1 MLAAL
6 RQRNFA
12 LLWFGQLVSL
22 IGDWVL
28 VIALPFFVY
37 DLTRSTLATGG
48 MFIALT
54 VPRLLLGSVAGVFVD
69 RWDRRRTMIAADVSR
84 AAIMLPLLLV
94 RSPERVWIVYLVA
107 FLEAAIA
114 QFFLPAKS
122 AIIPRLVGEEDLLP
136 ANSLNS
142 LSDSLTRLVGPALG
156 GALFGLLGLA
166 SVVYLDSLSFLVS
179 GLAIALIAVP
189 PAPVPPSPAVAGE
202 GAAASP
208 ARSAASPWA
217 AVWREWLD
225 GLRLV
230 RRDRL
235 IAALF
240 AIMATVMIGEGI
252 MIVLLVAWTK
262 GVLGGGAPELGWLMS
277 AQAVGGLTGGIL
289 IGQVGKAFAPA
300 RLMGLSGLAV
310 GALIIAIVNIPSLPL
325 DLALIALV
333 GLTGV
338 GLFVTGQTLLQS
350 GVADEFRGRVFG
362 ALMTSW
368 ALAELLGMALAGVLG
383 GRVGVVP
390 MFDAAG
396 ALYCAAGLLALA
408 LLGVAARGRASQA
421 AAQPGQG
428 EAYRAG

>member
-1 MLAAL
+1 MDKTRRYPVPSQCPVCGDQLEVV
-6 RQRNFA
+6 RVQCGNCGTGMDGHFSTGRFA
-12 LLWFGQLVSL
+12 NLSQQQWHFIETFVRCKGKIKDV
-22 IGDWVL
+22 D
-28 VIALPFFVY
+28 IALPFFVY

-189 PAPVPPSPAVAGE
+189 PAPVP
-202 GAAASP
+202 AASP

-252 MIVLLVAWTK
+252 M
-262 GVLGGGAPELGWLMS
+262 
-277 AQAVGGLTGGIL
+277 
-289 IGQVGKAFAPA
+289 
-300 RLMGLSGLAV
+300 
-310 GALIIAIVNIPSLPL
+310 
-325 DLALIALV
+325 
-333 GLTGV
+333 
-338 GLFVTGQTLLQS
+338 
-350 GVADEFRGRVFG
+350 
-362 ALMTSW
+362 
-368 ALAELLGMALAGVLG
+368 
-383 GRVGVVP
+383 
-390 MFDAAG
+390 
-396 ALYCAAGLLALA
+396 
-408 LLGVAARGRASQA
+408 
-421 AAQPGQG
+421 
-428 EAYRAG
+428 

>member
-12 LLWFGQLVSL
+12 LLWVGQLVSL
-22 IGDWVL
+22 VGDWVL
-28 VIALPFFVY
+28 LVALPFFIY
-37 DLTRSTLATGG
+37 DLTGSTLATGG
-48 MFIALT
+48 MFIAMT

-84 AAIMLPLLLV
+84 AAILLPLLLV
-94 RSPERVWIVYLVA
+94 RSPERAWIVFLVA
-107 FLEAAIA
+107 FVESAIA

-156 GALFGLLGLA
+156 GALFGLLGLT

-179 GLAIALIAVP
+179 GLAISLIAVP
-189 PAPVPPSPAVAGE
+189 PAPAPPSPAVAGE
-202 GAAASP
+202 GPAARP
-208 ARSAASPWA
+208 VASPWA

-230 RRDRL
+230 RRDRV
-235 IAALF
+235 IAATF

-252 MIVLLVAWTK
+252 MVVLLVAWTK
-262 GVLGGGAPELGWLMS
+262 GVLGVGAAEFGWLMS
-277 AQAVGGLTGGIL
+277 AEAVGGLAGGIL
-289 IGQVGKAFAPA
+289 VGQVGKAFAPA
-300 RLMGLSGLAV
+300 RLMGLSSLAV
-310 GALIIAIVNIPSLPL
+310 GALIIAIVNIPSLPI
-325 DLALIALV
+325 DLVLIALV
-333 GLTGV
+333 GLTVV

-350 GVADEFRGRVFG
+350 RAADEFRGRVFG

-368 ALAELLGMALAGVLG
+368 ALAQLLGMALASVLG

-408 LLGVAARGRASQA
+408 LLGLAARERTSQA

-428 EAYRAG
+428 EAYNAG